1 MNPTIS
7 LQFKQQLFFQAHS
20 PLTSL
25 LSSRF
30 NPRLLYVDNLSSNMA
45 TIGHVYS
52 HAREAT
58 IARSGIFLSGGTK
71 EILEFI
77 CFGAPEIPDGFL

>member
-1 MNPTIS
+1 MLLRTFNHAIKDFQPTKSLLRFSTMNPTIS

-45 TIGHVYS
+45 TIG
-52 HAREAT
+52 
-58 IARSGIFLSGGTK
+58 TK
-71 EILEFI
+71 FRV
-77 CFGAPEIPDGFL
+77 